1 MTNNHKHQ
9 VAIFDSTLRDGAQAE
24 GISFS
29 VPDKLKIVTA
39 LDRLGVQYIEAG
51 NPGSNPKDLDF
62 FEQVSKM
69 KLKNAKLTG
78 FGSTRR
84 RNIKVEDDPNV
95 MSLLKANTPVV
106 AIFGKSWDFHV
117 TDIIKTT
124 LEENLAM
131 IKETLAF
138 FKAKGKEVVYDAEHF
153 YDGYKHNP
161 EYALTCLSAAVEGGA
176 DVLCL
181 CDTNGGTFPSE
192 IYEITKL
199 VVDKFAANGEVEV
212 GIHCH
217 NDGGMAVANSIMA
230 VEAGATHVQGTI
242 NGFGERCGNA
252 NLCTIIPNL
261 QLKKNYEC
269 MPQESMVNLT
279 STARYVSEI
288 ANVQLDER
296 APYVGNSAFAHK
308 GGMHIDGVNKE
319 SSSFEHISPDLVG
332 NRRRFLMSEVSG
344 RSMVLSRIQKVIPSL
359 TKESEE
365 TDQIIKKLKELE
377 HQGYQFEGAE
387 SSFNLLVR
395 KHLGKYQP
403 FFNLIHFKIIG
414 EQPQDNGCSS
424 TAIIKLEVDGQEE
437 ITAADGNG
445 PVHALDKALRKALE
459 GFYPELKEVH
469 LTDYKVRVLETK
481 TATASTVRVLIE
493 SSDGEESWTTVGVSP
508 DIIEAS
514 WIALVDSI
522 EHKLLKD
529 MEKKMRIFM

>member
-1 MTNNHKHQ
+1 MENSKNPKI
-9 VAIFDSTLRDGAQAE
+9 AIFDSTLRDGAQAE

-29 VPDKLKIVTA
+29 VPDKLKIVSA
-39 LDRLGVQYIEAG
+39 LDRLGIQYIEAG

-69 KLKNAKLTG
+69 KLKNAKLTS

-84 RNIKVEDDPNV
+84 RNINVEDDPNV
-95 MSLLKANTPVV
+95 ISLLKANTPVV

-131 IKETLAF
+131 IRDTLAF
-138 FKAKGKEVVYDAEHF
+138 FKARDKEVVFDAEHF
-153 YDGYKHNP
+153 FDGYKNNP
-161 EYALTCLSAAVEGGA
+161 EYALACLEAAVEGGA

-192 IYEITKL
+192 VYEITKL
-199 VVDKFAANGEVEV
+199 VVAKFGATGQVEI

-217 NDGGMAVANSIMA
+217 NDGGMAVANSVMA
-230 VEAGATHVQGTI
+230 VEAGATHVQGTV

-261 QLKKNYEC
+261 QIKKQYEC
-269 MPQESMVNLT
+269 MPQESLAQIT
-279 STARYVSEI
+279 STARLISEI
-288 ANVQLDER
+288 ANVQLNER
-296 APYVGNSAFAHK
+296 DPYVGNSAFAHK

-319 SSSFEHISPDLVG
+319 SSSFEHISPELVG

-344 RSMVLSRIQKVIPSL
+344 RSMVLSKIQKVVPTL
-359 TKESEE
+359 TKDSAE
-365 TDQIIKKLKELE
+365 TDEIIKKLKELE

-403 FFNLIHFKIIG
+403 FFDLIHFKIIG
-414 EQPQDNGCSS
+414 EQPVDNCSS
-424 TAIIKLEVDGQEE
+424 TAIIKLAVDGKEE

-459 GFYPELKEVH
+459 GFYPELKQVH

-481 TATASTVRVLIE
+481 TTTASTVRVLIE
-493 SSDGEESWTTVGVSP
+493 STDGEDVWTTVGVSP

-529 MEKKMRIFM
+529 MEQKMRVFM